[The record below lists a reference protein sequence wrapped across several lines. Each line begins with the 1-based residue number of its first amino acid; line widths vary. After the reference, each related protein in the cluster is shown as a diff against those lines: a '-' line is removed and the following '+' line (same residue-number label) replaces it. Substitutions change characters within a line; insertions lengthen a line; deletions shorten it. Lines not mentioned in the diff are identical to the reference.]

1 MIGKTVTHYR
11 IVGPLGT
18 GGMGVVYSAEDVRLG
33 RPVALKF
40 VPEELARDRQ
50 AVDRL
55 ISEAR
60 TASGLNHPNICTI
73 HDIGEHEGQPFIVM
87 ELLKGQ
93 TLRDR
98 LASAPLKTHD
108 VIDLGIQVADAL
120 DCAHQRSIIH
130 RDIKPA
136 NLFLVERG
144 PVKVL
149 DFGLAKLVPNQ
160 ASVSTT
166 EIQTRDL
173 TAHGVTLGT
182 VSYMSPEQVTGE
194 ELDGRTDLFSLG
206 VVMYEALTGHA
217 PFTGKTTAVIFSAI
231 LTRAP
236 VAPVVFNPD
245 LPLRLQEAINNC
257 LEKDR
262 ELRYQDAAGLRADL
276 RRIKRDLESGRS
288 GVFSVSGPMALG
300 QGAQPTGQARVTTG
314 PTPSAPAEQPIAPV
328 PAPDSRRSYVV
339 VAATVA
345 VAAALA
351 TGAFLWVR
359 SAGRTTPS
367 QATDVASSPTF
378 IRGRLAL
385 ATASIES
392 KDYRAAL
399 AYADEVLRVS
409 PDDGE
414 AIRIRESARAMLT
427 RFDEAIAR
435 VGQRLAAG
443 DTVGATSALD
453 SARAIDPAAPI
464 VGELSARLAG
474 QARAPE
480 AARTGQQPSKSAAS
494 SAASA
499 PQARRDEPVEAP
511 RPGAAG
517 SRASAEPAP
526 PAATGPSASVAAVTP
541 QGPGTAS
548 SPSSSKESP
557 ETPSAPPPAQ
567 SASVARPPAAVP
579 VAPSPAEGAP
589 ASAVPERRESNAVP
603 ARTESDDAAIR
614 RVVATYAKAIETKDL
629 ALFRT
634 VKPNMSADEQ
644 RRIEDGFR
652 AVTSQQVNV
661 TILSIEQRG
670 QEASVR
676 LRRRDT
682 IQAGGRQQVSNSEQ
696 TMTLARST
704 SGWVIREIAR

>member
-18 GGMGVVYSAEDVRLG
+18 GGMGVVYSGEDVRLG

-50 AVDRL
+50 AVERL

-257 LEKDR
+257 LE
-262 ELRYQDAAGLRADL
+262 
-276 RRIKRDLESGRS
+276 
-288 GVFSVSGPMALG
+288 
-300 QGAQPTGQARVTTG
+300 
-314 PTPSAPAEQPIAPV
+314 
-328 PAPDSRRSYVV
+328 
-339 VAATVA
+339 
-345 VAAALA
+345 
-351 TGAFLWVR
+351 
-359 SAGRTTPS
+359 
-367 QATDVASSPTF
+367 
-378 IRGRLAL
+378 
-385 ATASIES
+385 
-392 KDYRAAL
+392 
-399 AYADEVLRVS
+399 
-409 PDDGE
+409 
-414 AIRIRESARAMLT
+414 
-427 RFDEAIAR
+427 
-435 VGQRLAAG
+435 
-443 DTVGATSALD
+443 
-453 SARAIDPAAPI
+453 
-464 VGELSARLAG
+464 
-474 QARAPE
+474 
-480 AARTGQQPSKSAAS
+480 
-494 SAASA
+494 
-499 PQARRDEPVEAP
+499 
-511 RPGAAG
+511 
-517 SRASAEPAP
+517 
-526 PAATGPSASVAAVTP
+526 
-541 QGPGTAS
+541 
-548 SPSSSKESP
+548 
-557 ETPSAPPPAQ
+557 
-567 SASVARPPAAVP
+567 
-579 VAPSPAEGAP
+579 
-589 ASAVPERRESNAVP
+589 
-603 ARTESDDAAIR
+603 
-614 RVVATYAKAIETKDL
+614 
-629 ALFRT
+629 
-634 VKPNMSADEQ
+634 
-644 RRIEDGFR
+644 
-652 AVTSQQVNV
+652 
-661 TILSIEQRG
+661 
-670 QEASVR
+670 
-676 LRRRDT
+676 
-682 IQAGGRQQVSNSEQ
+682 
-696 TMTLARST
+696 
-704 SGWVIREIAR
+704 

>member
-11 IVGPLGT
+11 IIGPLGT
-18 GGMGVVYSAEDVRLG
+18 GGMGVVYSGEDVRLG

-50 AVDRL
+50 AVERL

-73 HDIGEHEGQPFIVM
+73 HDIGEYEGQPFIVM

-93 TLRDR
+93 NLRDR
-98 LASAPLKTHD
+98 LAGAPLKTHD

-136 NLFLVERG
+136 NLFLVDRG

-160 ASVSTT
+160 TSVSTT
-166 EIQTRDL
+166 AIQTRDL

-206 VVMYEALTGHA
+206 VVLYEALTGHA

-236 VAPVVFNPD
+236 VAPVVFNPE
-245 LPLRLQEAINNC
+245 LPLRLQEVVNNC

-262 ELRYQDAAGLRADL
+262 ELRCQDAAGLRADL

-300 QGAQPTGQARVTTG
+300 QGGQPTGAQAHVTTA
-314 PTPSAPAEQPIAPV
+314 PAPSAPAEQPKAPSA
-328 PAPDSRRSYVV
+328 APDGRRSYVV

-351 TGAFLWVR
+351 TGAFFWIR
-359 SAGRTTPS
+359 PGERTTPS

-378 IRGRLAL
+378 VRGRLAL
-385 ATASIES
+385 ATTSIES

-399 AYADEVLRVS
+399 AYTDEVLRVS
-409 PDDGE
+409 PDDRE
-414 AIRIRESARAMLT
+414 AIRIRDSARAMLT
-427 RFDEAIAR
+427 RFDEAIASA
-435 VGQRLAAG
+435 GQRLAAG
-443 DTVGATSALD
+443 NTDGATRALD
-453 SARAIDPAAPI
+453 VARAIDPAAPV
-464 VGELSARLAG
+464 VGELSARLAS

-480 AARTGQQPSKSAAS
+480 VTRAGQQPSKSTAS

-499 PQARRDEPVEAP
+499 PQGRRDEPLEAP
-511 RPGAAG
+511 RAGAAG

-526 PAATGPSASVAAVTP
+526 PAASGPAAPVAAVTQ
-541 QGPGTAS
+541 QGPGMAS
-548 SPSSSKESP
+548 SPSSLKEP
-557 ETPSAPPPAQ
+557 TETPSPPPVVP

-589 ASAVPERRESNAVP
+589 A
-603 ARTESDDAAIR
+603 ARTESDEAAIR

-629 ALFRT
+629 SLFRT

-661 TILSIEQRG
+661 TIVSIEQRG

-676 LRRRDT
+676 LRRRDI
-682 IQAGGRQQVSNSEQ
+682 IQAGGRQQITNSEQ